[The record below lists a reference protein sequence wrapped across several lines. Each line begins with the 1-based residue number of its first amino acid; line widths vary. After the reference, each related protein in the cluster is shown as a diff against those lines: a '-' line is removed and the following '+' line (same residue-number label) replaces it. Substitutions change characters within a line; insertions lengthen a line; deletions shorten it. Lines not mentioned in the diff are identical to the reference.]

1 VQSGAVTV
9 VQPAEPLIRRLDYE
23 LLLPSFSLMALL
35 LLLAAVLAE
44 ALAGAVERQFQG
56 VIRPL
61 QGQPDAEQLPDLGV
75 SAIRELQ
82 LLVDLVNRRTHRTQ
96 ELSTSLQQARDELA
110 QTALAITEAIPV
122 GTYTMVLRPGAELAQ
137 FSFMSERFLQ
147 ICGLERAAAEANPL
161 NAFAC
166 VHPDD
171 HDDWLALNALTFAK
185 KLRFKGQCRV
195 VVNGQVRWILAE
207 SVPRDLADGSTVW
220 EGVISDIT
228 EQVQAEQ
235 ELRRMLRV
243 LPIPV
248 ACTQLEAPQPI
259 VFLNQRFLDTFGYA
273 ADELPS
279 VEVWAELAY
288 PDPAYRQ
295 EVMERWADELDRCR
309 AGAPELGPMEL
320 EVVCK
325 DGSHRMVILTASLRE
340 ELAVCTFLDVTER
353 KRAEAALE
361 RAFRREADLKERQ
374 RLELEAKLRTSLTAA
389 AVAHEIKQPLS
400 AILLHSRLLRSRLE
414 QLPDGQVRS
423 LLQPLLEQ
431 QLGESERVVTTI
443 EKMRMLLRN
452 VQTEQQRLDLC
463 NVIASTR
470 LYLRPLF
477 QRHGVSVV
485 AGGLEQPQ
493 WLLGDASQLQM
504 ALSNLIRNAVEAI
517 SQGQVAE
524 PCLQLSLERRTDSH
538 GSPWLE
544 LRVAD
549 NGPGFADLQL
559 EQLLLAS
566 TKPQGSGLGLFVVNA
581 AVQIHGGSLR
591 LGRSVE
597 LGGAE
602 VLLRLPA
609 LA

>member
-1 VQSGAVTV
+1 
-9 VQPAEPLIRRLDYE
+9 
-23 LLLPSFSLMALL
+23 
-35 LLLAAVLAE
+35 
-44 ALAGAVERQFQG
+44 

-61 QGQPDAEQLPDLGV
+61 QGQPNAEQLPDLGV

-96 ELSTSLQQARDELA
+96 ELSKSLQQARDELA

-171 HDDWLALNALTFAK
+171 YDDWLALNALTFAK

-195 VVNGQVRWILAE
+195 VVDGQVRWILAE
-207 SVPRDLADGSTVW
+207 SLPRELPDGSTVW

-228 EQVQAEQ
+228 DQVQAEQ

-259 VFLNQRFLDTFGYA
+259 VFLNQRFLDTFGYS

-279 VEVWAELAY
+279 VEVWAGLAY

-309 AGAPELGPMEL
+309 AGVPELGPMEL

-325 DGSHRMVILTASLRE
+325 DGSHRQVILTASLRE
-340 ELAVCTFLDVTER
+340 ELVVCTFLDVTER

-400 AILLHSRLLRSRLE
+400 AIMIHSRLLRSRLE

-470 LYLRPLF
+470 LYLRPLL

-504 ALSNLIRNAVEAI
+504 ALSNLIRNAVEAL

-524 PCLQLSLERRTDSH
+524 PRLQLSLERRIDSH

-591 LGRSVE
+591 LGRSDE

-609 LA
+609 HD

>member
-1 VQSGAVTV
+1 V
-9 VQPAEPLIRRLDYE
+9 VQPAEPLIHRLDYE

-61 QGQPDAEQLPDLGV
+61 QGQPNAEQLPDLGV

-96 ELSTSLQQARDELA
+96 ELSNSLQQARDELA
-110 QTALAITEAIPV
+110 QAALAITEAIPV
-122 GTYTMVLRPGAELAQ
+122 GTYTIVLRPGAELAQ

-248 ACTQLEAPQPI
+248 ACIQLEAPQPI

-452 VQTEQQRLDLC
+452 VRTEQQRLDLC

-485 AGGLEQPQ
+485 AGGLEQSQ

>member
-1 VQSGAVTV
+1 V

-35 LLLAAVLAE
+35 LVLAAVLAE
-44 ALAGAVERQFQG
+44 ALASAVERQFQG

-61 QGQPDAEQLPDLGV
+61 QGQPNAEQLPDLGV

-96 ELSTSLQQARDELA
+96 ELSNSLQQARDELA
-110 QTALAITEAIPV
+110 QAALAITEAIPV
-122 GTYTMVLRPGAELAQ
+122 GTYTIVLRPGAELAQ

-147 ICGLERAAAEANPL
+147 ICGLERGAAEANPL

-248 ACTQLEAPQPI
+248 ACTQLEATQPI

>member
-1 VQSGAVTV
+1 
-9 VQPAEPLIRRLDYE
+9 
-23 LLLPSFSLMALL
+23 
-35 LLLAAVLAE
+35 
-44 ALAGAVERQFQG
+44 
-56 VIRPL
+56 
-61 QGQPDAEQLPDLGV
+61 
-75 SAIRELQ
+75 
-82 LLVDLVNRRTHRTQ
+82 
-96 ELSTSLQQARDELA
+96 
-110 QTALAITEAIPV
+110 
-122 GTYTMVLRPGAELAQ
+122 
-137 FSFMSERFLQ
+137 
-147 ICGLERAAAEANPL
+147 
-161 NAFAC
+161 
-166 VHPDD
+166 
-171 HDDWLALNALTFAK
+171 
-185 KLRFKGQCRV
+185 
-195 VVNGQVRWILAE
+195 
-207 SVPRDLADGSTVW
+207 
-220 EGVISDIT
+220 
-228 EQVQAEQ
+228 
-235 ELRRMLRV
+235 
-243 LPIPV
+243 
-248 ACTQLEAPQPI
+248 
-259 VFLNQRFLDTFGYA
+259 
-273 ADELPS
+273 
-279 VEVWAELAY
+279 
-288 PDPAYRQ
+288 
-295 EVMERWADELDRCR
+295 MERWADELDRCR

-470 LYLRPLF
+470 LYLRPLL

-504 ALSNLIRNAVEAI
+504 ALSNLIRNAVEAL

-524 PCLQLSLERRTDSH
+524 PRLQLSLERRIDSH

-591 LGRSVE
+591 LGRSDE

-609 LA
+609 HD